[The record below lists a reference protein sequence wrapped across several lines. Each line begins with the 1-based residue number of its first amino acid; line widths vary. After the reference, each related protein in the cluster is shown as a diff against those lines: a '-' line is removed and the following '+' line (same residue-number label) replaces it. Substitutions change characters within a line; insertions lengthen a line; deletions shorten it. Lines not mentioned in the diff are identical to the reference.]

1 MADFDQLS
9 MEMLMNKSQYDK
21 YLSKTNPAE
30 SNARKKFHKSIKRHK
45 PEILKLTKQFLDDPT
60 TDFNLSVNAILENY
74 AKTVIQ
80 YIQMKSIDNKT
91 NGGCYENDYDEDEG
105 ESKSDESEED
115 NDSGDEGTANS
126 DTYIPNRR
134 VESFWGKQINKGT
147 NK

>member
-21 YLSKTNPAE
+21 YLS
-30 SNARKKFHKSIKRHK
+30 
-45 PEILKLTKQFLDDPT
+45 KLTKQFLDDPT

-74 AKTVIQ
+74 AKTIIQ
-80 YIQMKSIDNKT
+80 YIEMKSIDNKT

-115 NDSGDEGTANS
+115 NDSGEEGTAS
-126 DTYIPNRR
+126 PDTYIPNRR

-147 NK
+147 K

>member
-80 YIQMKSIDNKT
+80 YIEMKSIDNKT
-91 NGGCYENDYDEDEG
+91 NGGCYENDYDEG

-115 NDSGDEGTANS
+115 NDSGEEDTANS

-147 NK
+147 K